1 MNVKDAEQL
10 IREISETNN
19 INDLSFVWPK
29 ESIPSALPLGDS
41 EGATRDLNRL
51 LDLLA
56 IVKPVHGA
64 KKPMD
69 YKHMIRLIE
78 LYDLVPK
85 EVINK
90 LKSRLS
96 EVFDDNDLISQPE
109 LSNRRENPVSYK
121 DKLNPDSDKFKE
133 ALANF
138 NNPAP
143 SNRAHCRGPKPC
155 NGSLIGFGE
164 LRLGVDVKFHE
175 RYSYHSSMSK
185 SPSVYLVSLLSAMIQ
200 QIDNC

>member
-138 NNPAP
+138 NNRNLQQSS
-143 SNRAHCRGPKPC
+143 SNRTN
-155 NGSLIGFGE
+155 NGI
-164 LRLGVDVKFHE
+164 
-175 RYSYHSSMSK
+175 
-185 SPSVYLVSLLSAMIQ
+185 
-200 QIDNC
+200 

>member
-1 MNVKDAEQL
+1 MYTLHYSYIFTLKYFKYITNLTSSSCFQPTMNVKDAEQL
-10 IREISETNN
+10 IREISESNN

-29 ESIPSALPLGDS
+29 ESIPSALPLGDA

-64 KKPMD
+64 KKPID

-78 LYDLVPK
+78 LYDLVPQ
-85 EVINK
+85 EVTNK
-90 LKSRLS
+90 LKIRLS
-96 EVFDDNDLISQPE
+96 EVFNDNDLIPQLEIP
-109 LSNRRENPVSYK
+109 NKRETPISYK

-138 NNPAP
+138 NSRNLQQSS
-143 SNRAHCRGPKPC
+143 SNTTN
-155 NGSLIGFGE
+155 NGI
-164 LRLGVDVKFHE
+164 
-175 RYSYHSSMSK
+175 
-185 SPSVYLVSLLSAMIQ
+185 
-200 QIDNC
+200 